1 MAKHPNKDVTAHNA
15 IRHVLETDIE
25 SYLSRDKETWERC
38 WANDARFRS
47 IMECGT
53 MQVARSYQEFRQN
66 VFEAMD
72 GEPEPVKAE
81 VRFENLEIETSGNLA
96 WTTYEEVVASTS
108 NSLATPSHSHNF
120 RLLENAN
127 GQWRILFHGC
137 WAEPIRDTE
146 TPAIEV
152 SEYGQVFWLNE
163 AAKSELKS
171 FRGLTISNGRLRAS
185 KPSWNAELQ
194 EAISGAHKLTG
205 FGEYNRAK
213 SVGGG
218 EVCFPVVLGE
228 KDDGALLLCWVKV
241 ADGRVYILFGGN
253 RGLSKQIEVVQAIY
267 GLSKSQAGIIEQITK
282 GMDLAEAADALGVT
296 KNTARTHLRRV
307 YEKVGVNSQIELL
320 RLIVSFAT

>member
-1 MAKHPNKDVTAHNA
+1 
-15 IRHVLETDIE
+15 
-25 SYLSRDKETWERC
+25 
-38 WANDARFRS
+38 
-47 IMECGT
+47 

-72 GEPEPVKAE
+72 GEPEPVEAE

-108 NSLATPSHSHNF
+108 NPLATPSHSHNF
-120 RLLENAN
+120 RLLENTD

-137 WAEPIRDTE
+137 WAEPLRDTG

-152 SEYGQVFWLNE
+152 SEDGQVVWLNE
-163 AAKSELKS
+163 AAQSELKS
-171 FRGLTISNGRLRAS
+171 FRGLTISNGKLRAS

-194 EAISGAHKLTG
+194 EAISGAHNLTG

-213 SVGGG
+213 SAGGG
-218 EVCFPVVLGE
+218 EVSFPVVLGE
-228 KDDGALLLCWVKV
+228 RDDGALLLCRVKV

-253 RGLSKQIEVVQAIY
+253 RGLSKQVEVVQAIY
-267 GLSKSQAGIIEQITK
+267 GLSRSQTGIIEQITK

-320 RLIVSFAT
+320 RLIVGFAT